1 MKIFPTNSVPSTPSN
16 SHSLRQPMRVLTNI
30 KKLLLVINLVFISP
44 IATAAT
50 PTEQVISLKCSY
62 AIAAI
67 IGEMG
72 TETTNLIMQDALSQ
86 IDENN
91 GEFLC
96 RDPGN
101 GKIYVRLQSTEMSA
115 SDNKLVFTV
124 NTLNYEIERTIYGR

>member
-1 MKIFPTNSVPSTPSN
+1 M
-16 SHSLRQPMRVLTNI
+16 

-44 IATAAT
+44 IIIAAT
-50 PTEQVISLKCSY
+50 PTEQTISLKCSY
-62 AIAAI
+62 AIAAV

-86 IDENN
+86 INENN

-96 RDPGN
+96 RDQGD

-115 SDNKLVFTV
+115 NDNKLVFTI

>member
-1 MKIFPTNSVPSTPSN
+1 MK
-16 SHSLRQPMRVLTNI
+16 
-30 KKLLLVINLVFISP
+30 KYLLVIYLAFISP
-44 IATAAT
+44 VVTGAT

-62 AIAAI
+62 AIAAV

-72 TETTNLIMQDALSQ
+72 TETTNLIMQEALSK

-96 RDPGN
+96 RDAGN
-101 GKIYVRLQSTEMSA
+101 GKIYVRLQSREMNA
-115 SDNKLVFTV
+115 SDNKLVFTI